1 MSFEIPIWKFKIER
15 TIKMA
20 DTEQTVLA
28 KANDDTREISIESA
42 ESGKISPKILIYQCF
57 RRLLIIVA
65 SQHSADWI

>member
-1 MSFEIPIWKFKIER
+1 
-15 TIKMA
+15 MA

-42 ESGKISPKILIYQCF
+42 KSGKISSKILIYQCF